1 MKTAKPI
8 TVQPKLNRPEP
19 IEIKDQPLTFNKE
32 SDVLTTIKALVAGD
46 YVVVEGV
53 YSNGL
58 LLLKEL
64 NTYLDKRIADKSFV
78 DQRLDRN
85 VYYELSSRILLEIA
99 GHKLAVKKSPD
110 IGWLKNSIP

>member
-19 IEIKDQPLTFNKE
+19 VEIEKKPLVFDKGT
-32 SDVLTTIKALVAGD
+32 DVLTTIKALHAGD
-46 YVVVEGV
+46 YVLIEGL

-58 LLLKEL
+58 RQLKEL